1 MLSTHPM
8 DCQTIRKT
16 QGWWAFFLLYFFFYG
31 EQGGETIRLKS
42 LHCMRSWEYLYLCL
56 RTRFVRIIAGQKKS
70 ILPGTKQKQHR
81 VWICKKKRKRN
92 SDICPRFFGDFQ
104 ISIQASKLST
114 KKKKGKQNK
123 TLHKTI
129 NNRFR
134 INQTTLVKFDL

>member
-1 MLSTHPM
+1 VFAHTVCSYNCRAKKNDFARYKTK
-8 DCQTIRKT
+8 TT
-16 QGWWAFFLLYFFFYG
+16 QGVD
-31 EQGGETIRLKS
+31 
-42 LHCMRSWEYLYLCL
+42 M
-56 RTRFVRIIAGQKKS
+56 QKKE
-70 ILPGTKQKQHR
+70 
-81 VWICKKKRKRN
+81 N
-92 SDICPRFFGDFQ
+92 DDICPRFFGDFQ

>member
-1 MLSTHPM
+1 
-8 DCQTIRKT
+8 
-16 QGWWAFFLLYFFFYG
+16 
-31 EQGGETIRLKS
+31 
-42 LHCMRSWEYLYLCL
+42 
-56 RTRFVRIIAGQKKS
+56 
-70 ILPGTKQKQHR
+70 LPGKKKPFCQVQNKNNTG
-81 VWICKKKRKRN
+81 CGYAKKKRKRN